1 MLESGRAVAFMMD
14 DALLAGEMA
23 KAKSPTDWA
32 VTGTPQSYEIYGC
45 MVRKDDPAFKKA
57 VDDAI
62 VATYKSGEINK
73 IYAKWFTQ
81 PIPPK
86 GLNLMFP
93 MSDQLKKLIAEPTDK
108 PAPDVKI

>member
-1 MLESGRAVAFMMD
+1 
-14 DALLAGEMA
+14 
-23 KAKSPTDWA
+23 
-32 VTGTPQSYEIYGC
+32 

-62 VATYKSGEINK
+62 VTTFKSGEINK
-73 IYAKWFTQ
+73 IYDKWFTQ

-93 MSDQLKKLIAEPTDK
+93 MSDELKALIANPNDK
-108 PAPDVKI
+108 PAPDKKP

>member
-1 MLESGRAVAFMMD
+1 
-14 DALLAGEMA
+14 
-23 KAKSPTDWA
+23 
-32 VTGTPQSYEIYGC
+32 
-45 MVRKDDPAFKKA
+45 MVRKDDAPFKKA

-73 IYAKWFTQ
+73 IYDKWFTQ

-93 MSDQLKKLIAEPTDK
+93 MSEELKALIANPNDK
-108 PAPDVKI
+108 PAPDKKA

>member
-1 MLESGRAVAFMMD
+1 
-14 DALLAGEMA
+14 
-23 KAKSPTDWA
+23 
-32 VTGTPQSYEIYGC
+32 
-45 MVRKDDPAFKKA
+45 MVRKDDAPFKKA

-62 VATYKSGEINK
+62 IATYKSGEINN

-93 MSDQLKKLIAEPTDK
+93 MSDQLKALIANPNDK
-108 PAPDVKI
+108 PAPDAKI